1 MARKRKAKKVSHRKT
16 RKRSMSGV
24 GGMITDSLLTI
35 GGGILGKYASG
46 FAATLLNKSSM
57 SEKNKSY
64 ISAGVPVAV
73 GLVLP
78 KIIKNPMVK
87 NLSAGMLVIGGVQL
101 VQSTGVI
108 SGMYN
113 YNGMATVALGP
124 SNQNTRGV
132 VAGMS
137 TRRAAM
143 ITG

>member
-16 RKRSMSGV
+16 RKRSMHGV

-35 GGGILGKYASG
+35 GGGIIGQYASG
-46 FAATLLNKSSM
+46 LAATLLSKSSM
-57 SEKNKSY
+57 SEKNKTY
-64 ISAGVPVAV
+64 ISAAVPVAV
-73 GLVLP
+73 GIVLP

-87 NLSAGMLVIGGVQL
+87 NLSTGMLVIGGVKL

-108 SGMYN
+108 SGIYSPAM
-113 YNGMATVALGP
+113 VALGP
-124 SNQNTRGV
+124 SVQNTRGV

>member
-1 MARKRKAKKVSHRKT
+1 MH
-16 RKRSMSGV
+16 GV

-35 GGGILGKYASG
+35 GGGILGQYASS
-46 FAATLLNKSSM
+46 FASTQLSKSSM
-57 SEKNKSY
+57 SEKNKAY
-64 ISAGVPVAV
+64 ISAAVPVAV

-87 NLSAGMLVIGGVQL
+87 NLSTGMLVIGGVKL

-108 SGMYN
+108 SGIYSPAM
-113 YNGMATVALGP
+113 VALGP
-124 SNQNTRGV
+124 SVQNTRGV

>member
-1 MARKRKAKKVSHRKT
+1 
-16 RKRSMSGV
+16 
-24 GGMITDSLLTI
+24 
-35 GGGILGKYASG
+35 
-46 FAATLLNKSSM
+46 M
-57 SEKNKSY
+57 SEKNKTY
-64 ISAGVPVAV
+64 ISAAVPVAV

-87 NLSAGMLVIGGVQL
+87 NLSTGMLVIGGVKL

-108 SGMYN
+108 SGIYSPAM
-113 YNGMATVALGP
+113 VALGP
-124 SNQNTRGV
+124 SVQNTRGV